1 MSTLLSVSAA
11 DICSAVW
18 KKLRVAS
25 SENPSMLASNAPF
38 PAVGLVD
45 SQFVTL

>member
-1 MSTLLSVSAA
+1 LLSVSSG

-18 KKLRVAS
+18 KKVRVPS

-38 PAVGLVD
+38 PAVALVD